1 MRVLLLAP
9 PGAGKGTQGARLAEH
24 FGIAHIATGDLLRDE
39 LRRGTELGERVRSVL
54 DRGELVS
61 DELMLD
67 LVFAAVRADSASA
80 GYVLDGFPRTANQAH
95 EGRRLAKQHG
105 LQAQV
110 ALHLQVTDDEVT
122 RRLLARRDGRSDDT
136 EPVIRRRLALYH
148 EVSAPVLDYYRYKGL
163 LVDIDAMQSVDAVAA
178 DAIGAVQAA
187 TT

>member
-54 DRGELVS
+54 DRGDLVS

-67 LVFAAVRADSASA
+67 LVFNAVRSEPAAA
-80 GYVLDGFPRTANQAH
+80 GYVLDGFPRTAHQAQA
-95 EGRRLAKQHG
+95 GRLLAKQHG

-110 ALHLQVTDDEVT
+110 ALHLQVTDDEVI

-148 EVSAPVLDYYRYKGL
+148 EVSAPVLDYYRHKHL
-163 LVDIDAMQSVDAVAA
+163 LVDIDAMQTVDEVAA
-178 DAIGAVQAA
+178 DAIAAVLAA
-187 TT
+187 AA